1 MKIEQIKPKHKWT
14 TEEVEQIN
22 ILLYQLT
29 LSSDKKI
36 DAAYLRKIAAGGI
49 LLVMRDGQRIIGMGG
64 LAIIIAPAHQ
74 TGRIEDMVV
83 HGDYRG
89 QGLGR
94 KIAKAL
100 IARARQ
106 LKLGRIDLTSHRHR
120 VAANK
125 LYLSLG
131 FKLVGEG
138 VVNFYT
144 LHLNSVKPRK

>member
-1 MKIEQIKPKHKWT
+1 MKIEQIKPDYSWKPS
-14 TEEVEQIN
+14 EVAEAN
-22 ILLYQLT
+22 VLLHQLT
-29 LSSDKKI
+29 LGNKKM
-36 DAAYLRKIAAGGI
+36 DADYLRKIADRGV
-49 LLVMRDGQRIIGMGG
+49 LLVMRDDERIIGMGL

-74 TGRIEDMVV
+74 TGRIEDMVI

-94 KIAKAL
+94 QMAEAL
-100 IARARQ
+100 IAQARE
-106 LKLGRIDLTSHRHR
+106 LKLGRIDLTSHHHR

-144 LHLNSVKPRK
+144 LHLT